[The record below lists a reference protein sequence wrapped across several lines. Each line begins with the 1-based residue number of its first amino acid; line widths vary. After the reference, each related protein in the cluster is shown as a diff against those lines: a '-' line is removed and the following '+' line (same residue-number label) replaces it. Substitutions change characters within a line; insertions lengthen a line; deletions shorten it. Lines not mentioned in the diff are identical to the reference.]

1 METTNKVKKLLTTSR
16 DPNEVQD
23 WIFSLTPI
31 GVAFGF
37 YMMFIMSSDIEP
49 KGLFVAYG
57 AAAGIIGL
65 QSSWIVRGW
74 RNNHAITIL
83 MGLLGI
89 AITLGLLALYLYLV

>member
-1 METTNKVKKLLTTSR
+1 METTSKVKKLLTTSR

-37 YMMFIMSSDIEP
+37 YMMFIMSSDVEP

-65 QSSWIVRGW
+65 QSYWIARGW
-74 RNNHAITIL
+74 RKNHFSTVVMGTI
-83 MGLLGI
+83 GI
-89 AITLGLLALYLYLV
+89 ALTLGLLSLYVSLL

>member
-1 METTNKVKKLLTTSR
+1 METTGKVKKLLTTSR

-57 AAAGIIGL
+57 AAAGII
-65 QSSWIVRGW
+65 
-74 RNNHAITIL
+74 
-83 MGLLGI
+83 
-89 AITLGLLALYLYLV
+89 

>member
-1 METTNKVKKLLTTSR
+1 MEATSKAKKLLTTSR

-49 KGLFVAYG
+49 KGLFMAYG
-57 AAAGIIGL
+57 AAAGMIGL
-65 QSSWIVRGW
+65 ESYWIARGW
-74 RNNHAITIL
+74 RKNHISTVVL
-83 MGLLGI
+83 GVVGI
-89 AITLGLLALYLYLV
+89 AITLGLLSLYVSIL

>member
-1 METTNKVKKLLTTSR
+1 MEATSKAKKLLTTSR

-49 KGLFVAYG
+49 KGLFMAYG

-65 QSSWIVRGW
+65 ETYWIARGW
-74 RNNHAITIL
+74 RKNHISTVVL
-83 MGLLGI
+83 GVVGI
-89 AITLGLLALYLYLV
+89 AVTLGLLSLYVSIL